1 MRPFFVT
8 IRPKHWIKNGFVLAP
23 LLFSGRFPEPE
34 RLLQSALA
42 FLAFCFMASAVYVLN
57 DLADRESDRAH
68 PSKSH
73 RPIASGSLGVPAA
86 VVTAG
91 LLLALSLAIGGLT
104 GFPTLWILLAY
115 FLLNLLYSF
124 FFKSVVLID
133 VFLIALGF
141 ILRLLAG
148 AAAADV
154 GLSAWILVTTF
165 FLSLFLG
172 FAKRKSQNGMEDW
185 SREPDAAGSLYT
197 GEYLNALVIVSMALT
212 VASYSLYTI
221 SFMQREGFRS
231 DLMPV
236 TIIFVAYGLFRYL
249 YLIPIREGTGDPVD
263 IVWRDI
269 PILIDIALWL
279 GWVLAV
285 YLLPANQVR

>member
-1 MRPFFVT
+1 
-8 IRPKHWIKNGFVLAP
+8 
-23 LLFSGRFPEPE
+23 S
-34 RLLQSALA
+34 
-42 FLAFCFMASAVYVLN
+42 
-57 DLADRESDRAH
+57 
-68 PSKSH
+68 
-73 RPIASGSLGVPAA
+73 
-86 VVTAG
+86 
-91 LLLALSLAIGGLT
+91 
-104 GFPTLWILLAY
+104 TLWILLAY

-172 FAKRKSQNGMEDW
+172 FAKRKSQSGMEDR